1 MKKIIKQLPFSHS
14 FQSKLKPVLSL
25 KWLILNLGQTFY
37 PRLIQIHQNIVQS
50 IAQND
55 PKYLKTAM
63 IP

>member
-1 MKKIIKQLPFSHS
+1 MKKIIKQLPFSNS

-25 KWLILNLGQTFY
+25 KWLVLNLGQTFY

-50 IAQND
+50 IAHND

>member
-1 MKKIIKQLPFSHS
+1 MNKVIKQLPFSNS
-14 FQSKLKPVLSL
+14 FQSKVKAVLPL
-25 KWLILNLGQTFY
+25 KWLILNLGETFY

>member
-14 FQSKLKPVLSL
+14 FQSKLKPVLPL
-25 KWLILNLGQTFY
+25 KWLYLNLGQTFY

-50 IAQND
+50 ITQND